1 MTDKLTF
8 DFDAVTPRML
18 VDFKAKTGTSLMSL
32 VNGDEDDADSEPG
45 EIEFDL
51 SKMDEE
57 LIAGFIWLALR
68 MSGKP
73 DATWDEALDTPFTS
87 LDFVDEDGEPDP
99 SSASSES

>member
-32 VNGDEDDADSEPG
+32 VEGD
-45 EIEFDL
+45 EFDL
-51 SKMDEE
+51 SKVDEE
-57 LIAGFIWLALR
+57 QMAGFIWLALR
-68 MSGKP
+68 MSGQP